1 MSIFIIATVLVALL
15 FLPLFIRY
23 RAMSKGKQIGSNK
36 RAVLINLS
44 AFAVICLIGVI
55 FPIGGLIS
63 AATTTTATTLT
74 VGQGLGYLASA
85 LAIGIS
91 CVGGGIAVAQGSA
104 AAIGAITEDP
114 KVFGRA
120 MIFVVLG
127 EGIAIYGLIIS
138 FLIYAKV

>member
-1 MSIFIIATVLVALL
+1 MIMFFVAAVLVALL

-23 RAMSKGKQIGSNK
+23 RAMSTGKHVGTSK

-63 AATTTTATTLT
+63 AATTTAATTLT

>member
-1 MSIFIIATVLVALL
+1 MYYLIPLALVALL
-15 FLPLFIRY
+15 FMPLFIRY
-23 RAMSKGKQIGSNK
+23 RSMVTGKAVGNGK
-36 RAVLINLS
+36 RAVIVNLS
-44 AFAVICLIGVI
+44 AFALICLVAVI
-55 FPIGGLIS
+55 LPLGGFVS
-63 AATTTTATTLT
+63 AATTTAGGVTI
-74 VGQGLGYLASA
+74 GQGLGFLAAA
-85 LAIGIS
+85 LSIGIS

-138 FLIYAKV
+138 FMIITKL

>member
-1 MSIFIIATVLVALL
+1 MYFLFALGLVALL
-15 FLPLFIRY
+15 FAPLFIHY
-23 RAMSKGKQIGSNK
+23 RSMVTGKKIGSGK

-44 AFAVICLIGVI
+44 AFALICIVGLII
-55 FPIGGLIS
+55 PIGGFVS
-63 AATTTTATTLT
+63 AAAVAGGTS
-74 VGQGLGYLASA
+74 VGTGLGYLAAA
-85 LAIGIS
+85 LAIGIA
-91 CVGGGIAVAQGSA
+91 CIGGGIAVAQGSA

-138 FLIYAKV
+138 FMIITKL

>member
-1 MSIFIIATVLVALL
+1 MYFLIAAVLVALL

-23 RAMSKGKQIGSNK
+23 RSMSTGKKVGNGRRAM
-36 RAVLINLS
+36 LINLS

-55 FPIGGLIS
+55 FPIGGLVS
-63 AATTTTATTLT
+63 AAATTTATTLT